1 MQAQNITFQQI
12 ISGPKQFLIPVFQ
25 RDYKWQEEQWQKLW
39 NDIMGAGSAG
49 HFAGS
54 IVHAPDI
61 AFSSIPTYLVID
73 GQQRLATL
81 TVMCAA
87 LRDHIGETGWQ
98 GNGGGPTAGQIDEY
112 CLKNSLE
119 AGDRKYKLALRRTDD
134 KILRSI
140 VDGNPLGNACGADLS
155 LVDEAYGHFRE
166 KLAEDGVDPGLVY
179 RGIMGLRLVEMTLD
193 RNIDNPQSIF
203 ESMNSTGV
211 DLSQGDLVR
220 NYLLM
225 GIEEAE
231 QTRLYEQYWQKI
243 ETLFRTHDSALDSF
257 IRDYI
262 ALKRGDTRQARTDQ
276 IYEEFK
282 RYRISESSPLDLEE
296 LLSEMLRFANY
307 YASFRGFQ
315 SSLSAGISEPLANVR
330 HHGDTTAVL
339 IMRLFH
345 CHDQGAMEERDFIEA
360 LSAIESYLMR
370 RAVAGS
376 QTRGYWGIFAT
387 LSKQVEDDAPLDS
400 LKFALTRQRGGQSF
414 PNDPDFRLSLEGRE
428 LYRMR
433 ACWNL
438 LSRLENHG
446 SREPSPTGTYSI
458 EHIMPQNENLSAE
471 WQAMLGNDWQ
481 EIHGRWL
488 HKLGNLTLTAYNSRY
503 SDRSFEL
510 KKTISGGFNE
520 SAIRLNSYVRQQQIW
535 NADTMRTHG
544 QLLADRALEIWKY
557 PQPSGE
563 YVDERHDRRVRE
575 RANTTDVQNISMTE
589 RARNLFD
596 PLHDKIASIDDGI
609 QAVQERNSICYY
621 TSESQFF
628 LELLPQKY
636 NLRLLLDVE
645 ISEIEA
651 PGWLVRDGND
661 WKFIPNSTFNH
672 PVGAVV
678 DMWQPSWT
686 NSVMEVVRQAYNL
699 AAD

>member
-1 MQAQNITFQQI
+1 MQALNTTFQQI
-12 ISGPKQFLIPVFQ
+12 IFGPKQFLIPVFQ
-25 RDYKWQEEQWQKLW
+25 RDYKWREEHWQKLW
-39 NDIMGAGSAG
+39 EDILGASIAG

-54 IVHAPDI
+54 IVHAPDT
-61 AFSSIPTYLVID
+61 AFSAIPTYLVID

-81 TVMCAA
+81 TVLCAA
-87 LRDHIGETGWQ
+87 MRDHINEVGQ
-98 GNGGGPTAGQIDEY
+98 QDNGVGPTAAQIEEY

-119 AGDRKYKLALRRTDD
+119 TGDRRYKLSLRRTDNEV
-134 KILRSI
+134 LRS
-140 VDGNPLGNACGADLS
+140 VLDGHPMSNADGAEGS
-155 LVDEAYGHFRE
+155 LIDEAYWHFRE
-166 KLAEDGVDPGLVY
+166 RLNEYSVDLGQVY
-179 RGIMGLRLVEMTLD
+179 RGVMGLRLVEMTLD

-211 DLSQGDLVR
+211 DLSEGDLVR

-225 GIEEAE
+225 GLEEAE
-231 QTRLYEQYWQKI
+231 QTRLYERYWQKI

-262 ALKRGDTRQARTDQ
+262 ALKRGDTKQARADQ
-276 IYEEFK
+276 IYVEFK
-282 RYRISESSPLDLEE
+282 WFKQSESSPLDLEE

-315 SSLSAGISEPLANVR
+315 SNHSSRISDQLANVR

-339 IMRLFH
+339 VMHLFH
-345 CHDQGAMEERDFIEA
+345 CHDQGAMEEGDLIEA
-360 LSAIESYLMR
+360 LSTIESYLMR

-387 LSKQVEDDAPLDS
+387 LSKQVEDYAPLDS

-414 PNDPDFRLSLEGRE
+414 PSDSDFRWSLEQRE

-433 ACWNL
+433 ACWHL

-458 EHIMPQNENLSAE
+458 EHIMPQNENLSEE
-471 WQAMLGNDWQ
+471 WQTMLGDNWQ
-481 EIHGRWL
+481 DIHGRWL
-488 HKLGNLTLTAYNSRY
+488 HRLGNLTLTAYNSRY
-503 SDRSFEL
+503 SDRPFEQ

-520 SAIRLNSYVRQQQIW
+520 SAVRLNSYVRQQESW
-535 NADTMRTHG
+535 GEDTMRWRG

-557 PQPSGE
+557 PQPSRE
-563 YVDERHDRRVRE
+563 YVDARHDRRVRQ
-575 RANTTDVQNISMTE
+575 RADTTDVQNISMTE

-596 PLHDKIASIDDGI
+596 PLHDKIAGIDDGI

-645 ISEIEA
+645 VSEIDA
-651 PGWLVRDGND
+651 PAWLTRDAND
-661 WKFIPNSTFNH
+661 WKYIPNSSFNH
-672 PVGAVV
+672 SYGVVV
-678 DMWQPSWT
+678 DMWQTNWT
-686 NSVMEVVRQAYNL
+686 DEVMGVVRQAYNL
-699 AAD
+699 ASD